1 MRPCAHAPKRPWAAG
16 RHPGLPWSVIN
27 TAVSKPLSIAPR
39 TAPIL
44 RVDDDLPAVPTALL
58 QPEALRARFAQPL
71 VWTPEVAR
79 EPRFSSR
86 APAQAA
92 VLVPIVMRGP
102 NASEP
107 TVLLTQRTAHLST
120 HSGQIAFPGGKVD
133 AEDANAQ
140 ATALRE
146 AYEEVGLHPRHVQ
159 VIGELPLYVTGSSF
173 WVTPVIGLVSP
184 DFELQPNPHEVDDVF
199 EVPLAYLMNPAHHR
213 QHSMAWEGQ
222 QRQWFSMPYEEHRL
236 NAQGQPESVERYIW
250 GATAAMLRNFYRFL
264 MVHPAG

>member
-1 MRPCAHAPKRPWAAG
+1 M
-16 RHPGLPWSVIN
+16 
-27 TAVSKPLSIAPR
+27 SKPLSIDPR

-44 RVDDDLPAVPTALL
+44 RVDHDLPAVPTAQLH
-58 QPEALRARFAQPL
+58 PDALRTRFGQPL
-71 VWTPEVAR
+71 VWTPEIAR

-86 APAQAA
+86 GPAQAA

-102 NASEP
+102 MASEP

-146 AYEEVGLHPRHVQ
+146 AHEEVGLHPRHVQ
-159 VIGELPLYVTGSSF
+159 VIGELPLYVTGSAF
-173 WVTPVIGLVSP
+173 WITPVIGLVSP
-184 DFELQPNPHEVDDVF
+184 DFELQPNPDEVDDVF
-199 EVPLAYLMNPAHHR
+199 EVPLAFLMNPAHHR
-213 QHSMAWEGQ
+213 QHSMDWEGE
-222 QRQWFSMPYEEHRL
+222 QRQWFSMPYQESRT
-236 NAQGQPESVERYIW
+236 NADGQPEWIERYIW

-264 MVHPAG
+264 MVRPTE